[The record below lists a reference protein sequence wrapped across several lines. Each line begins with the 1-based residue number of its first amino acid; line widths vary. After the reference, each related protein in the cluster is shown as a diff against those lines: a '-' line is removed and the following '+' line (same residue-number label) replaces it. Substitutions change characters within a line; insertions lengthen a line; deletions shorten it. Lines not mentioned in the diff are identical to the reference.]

1 MFLQNL
7 CENSTCFLSLSDDNH
22 CYLFLLFAILSLV
35 TKMTRQRMY
44 FKMIT
49 SSLMRRR
56 SRMLVALL
64 AVAIGATILS
74 GLVTIYYDVPRQM
87 GQEFR
92 SYGANLLLVSANTD
106 ALKAESVSHAR
117 SIIPSGKLVGL
128 TPFRYETIKIN
139 NQPFMA
145 AGTDFGEV
153 QKTSPYWL
161 VSGDYPK
168 TDGEVLVGQ
177 TVANAVALSTGAKV
191 AVNGVDSDGKAFS
204 EQFTVSGIVQTGGSE
219 EECVYLTLPKLESLM
234 KNSGAL
240 DVAECSVSASGKE
253 LENIANTISA
263 NVDGINPRLVKRL
276 AKSEGTVLTKLQ
288 SLVYIVTLVVL
299 ILTMVCVATTMMAV
313 VAERRQEIGLKKSL
327 GASNQSIVCEFLG
340 EGLFLGAL
348 GGVLGVVLGFA
359 FAQAVSINVFTR
371 SISFQPMLVPITIV
385 VSVAIT
391 GLACLLP
398 VRSATEVD
406 PALVLKGE

>member
-1 MFLQNL
+1 M
-7 CENSTCFLSLSDDNH
+7 
-22 CYLFLLFAILSLV
+22 
-35 TKMTRQRMY
+35 TKQRMY

-49 SSLMRRR
+49 SSLVRRR

-92 SYGANLLLVSANTD
+92 SYGANVLLVSANTEP
-106 ALKAESVSHAR
+106 LKTSDVERAKAIV
-117 SIIPSGKLVGL
+117 PSEKLVGIA
-128 TPFRYETIKIN
+128 PFRYETMKIN
-139 NQPFMA
+139 NQPFLV
-145 AGTDFGEV
+145 AGTDFVEV
-153 QKTSPYWL
+153 QKSSPYWYI
-161 VSGDYPK
+161 SGKFPENN
-168 TDGEVLVGQ
+168 GEVLLGQ
-177 TVANAVALSTGAKV
+177 TVSAKVALSVGAKV
-191 AVNGVDSDGKAFS
+191 AIAGVDSNGTAFS
-204 EQFTVSGIVQTGGSE
+204 ENFIVAGILQTGGSE
-219 EECVYLTLPKLESLM
+219 EECIYMSLSDLERLM
-234 KNSGAL
+234 ASSGTL
-240 DVAECSVSASGKE
+240 DVAECSISASGTE
-253 LENIANTISA
+253 LENLVNTIRL
-263 NVDGINPRLVKRL
+263 NVDGVSPRLVKRVTQ
-276 AKSEGTVLTKLQ
+276 SEGTVLTKLQ

-313 VAERRQEIGLKKSL
+313 VAERRKEIGLKKSL
-327 GASNQSIVCEFLG
+327 GASNKSIVGEFLG

-348 GGVLGVVLGFA
+348 GGLLGVVLGFA

-371 SISFQPMLVPITIV
+371 SISFQPLLVPITIL
-385 VSVAIT
+385 VSVVIT

>member
-1 MFLQNL
+1 
-7 CENSTCFLSLSDDNH
+7 
-22 CYLFLLFAILSLV
+22 
-35 TKMTRQRMY
+35 MTRQRMY

-64 AVAIGATILS
+64 AVAIGSTILS

-87 GQEFR
+87 AQEFR
-92 SYGANLLLVSANTD
+92 SYGANLLLVSADTNP
-106 ALKAESVSHAR
+106 LKKESVSHAR
-117 SIIPSGKLVGL
+117 SIIPGGKLVGL
-128 TPFRYETIKIN
+128 TSFRYETVKIN

-145 AGTDFGEV
+145 AGTDFEQV

-161 VSGDYPK
+161 VSGSYPQK
-168 TDGEVLVGQ
+168 EDEVLLGQ
-177 TVANAVALSTGAKV
+177 TVASAVALSTGSKV
-191 AVNGVDSDGKAFS
+191 NLNGLDSNGKAFS
-204 EQFTVSGIVQTGGSE
+204 QSFTVSGIVQTGGSE
-219 EECVYLTLPKLESLM
+219 EECLYMNLEKLESLM
-234 KNSGAL
+234 KNSGIL
-240 DVAECSVSASGKE
+240 DVAECSVSLSGKE
-253 LENIANTISA
+253 LENLAGTLSL
-263 NVDGINPRLVKRL
+263 NVEGVNPRLVKRL
-276 AKSEGTVLTKLQ
+276 AKSEGTVLKKLQ

-327 GASNQSIVCEFLG
+327 GASNQSIVGEFLG

-348 GGVLGVVLGFA
+348 GGILGVILGFA
-359 FAQAVSINVFTR
+359 FAQAVSVNVFAR
-371 SISFQPMLVPITIV
+371 SISFQPLLVPVTIV
-385 VSVAIT
+385 VSVLVT

>member
-1 MFLQNL
+1 
-7 CENSTCFLSLSDDNH
+7 
-22 CYLFLLFAILSLV
+22 
-35 TKMTRQRMY
+35 MTRQRMY

-92 SYGANLLLVSANTD
+92 SYGANLLFVSASTEPISED
-106 ALKAESVSHAR
+106 AITKAVSL
-117 SIIPSGKLVGL
+117 IPGGKLVGA
-128 TPFRYETIKIN
+128 TPFRYESIKIN
-139 NQPFMA
+139 NQPFMV
-145 AGTDFGEV
+145 AGTDFLQV

-161 VSGDYPK
+161 INGSYP
-168 TDGEVLVGQ
+168 TDAHSVLIGQ
-177 TVANAVALSTGAKV
+177 TVSQAVAMNVGNELTV
-191 AVNGVDSDGKAFS
+191 TGVDKDGGAFS
-204 EQFTVSGIVQTGGSE
+204 EKFTVSGVVQTGGSE
-219 EECVYLTLPKLESLM
+219 EECVYMSLSALESLM
-234 KNSGAL
+234 KSSGTV
-240 DVAECSVSASGKE
+240 DVVECSVSASGNE
-253 LENIANTISA
+253 LDKIAESIEDASLG
-263 NVDGINPRLVKRL
+263 VHPRAVKRL

-327 GASNQSIVCEFLG
+327 GASNQSIVVEFLG

-348 GGVLGVVLGFA
+348 GGILGVVLGFA
-359 FAQAVSINVFTR
+359 FAEAVSKNVFTR
-371 SISFQPMLVPITIV
+371 SIAFQPLLIPVTIIASV
-385 VSVAIT
+385 VVT

>member
-1 MFLQNL
+1 
-7 CENSTCFLSLSDDNH
+7 
-22 CYLFLLFAILSLV
+22 
-35 TKMTRQRMY
+35 MTRQRMY

-49 SSLMRRR
+49 SSLIRRR

-64 AVAIGATILS
+64 AVAIGSTILS

-87 GQEFR
+87 AQEFR
-92 SYGANLLLVSANTD
+92 SYGANLLLVSADTNP
-106 ALKAESVSHAR
+106 LKTESVNHAR
-117 SIIPSGKLVGL
+117 AIIPSGKLVGL
-128 TPFRYETIKIN
+128 TPFRYETVKIN

-145 AGTDFGEV
+145 AGTDFSQV

-161 VSGDYPK
+161 VSGSYPQK
-168 TDGEVLVGQ
+168 EDEVLLGQ
-177 TVANAVALSTGAKV
+177 TVAAALALNVGEEV
-191 AVNGVDSDGKAFS
+191 VLNGIDSFEKPFS
-204 EQFTVSGIVQTGGSE
+204 EKFKISGILQTGGSE
-219 EECVYLTLPKLESLM
+219 EECLYLTLSKLEALM
-234 KNSGAL
+234 KDSGFL
-240 DVAECSVSASGKE
+240 DVAECSVSLSGKE
-253 LENIANTISA
+253 LENLAETLSL
-263 NVDGINPRLVKRL
+263 NVEGVNPRLVKRL
-276 AKSEGTVLTKLQ
+276 AKSEGTVLKKLQ

-327 GASNQSIVCEFLG
+327 GASNQSIVGEFLG

-348 GGVLGVVLGFA
+348 GGILGVILGFA
-359 FAQAVSINVFTR
+359 FAQAVSVNVFAR
-371 SISFQPMLVPITIV
+371 SISFQPLLVPVTIL
-385 VSVAIT
+385 VSVLVT

>member
-1 MFLQNL
+1 
-7 CENSTCFLSLSDDNH
+7 
-22 CYLFLLFAILSLV
+22 
-35 TKMTRQRMY
+35 MTRQRMY

-87 GQEFR
+87 AQEFR
-92 SYGANLLLVSANTD
+92 SYGANLLLVSADTNP
-106 ALKAESVSHAR
+106 LKRESVNHAR
-117 SIIPSGKLVGL
+117 SIIPGGKLVGL
-128 TPFRYETIKIN
+128 TPFRYETVKIN

-145 AGTDFGEV
+145 AGTDFEQV

-161 VSGDYPK
+161 VSGSYPQK
-168 TDGEVLVGQ
+168 EDEVLLGQ
-177 TVANAVALSTGAKV
+177 TVASAVALSTGSKV
-191 AVNGVDSDGKAFS
+191 TLNGLDSEGKAFS
-204 EQFTVSGIVQTGGSE
+204 QSFTVSGIVQTGGSE
-219 EECVYLTLPKLESLM
+219 EECVYMNLEKLESLM
-234 KNSGAL
+234 KTSGLL
-240 DVAECSVSASGKE
+240 DVAECSVSLSGKE
-253 LENIANTISA
+253 LENLAGTLSL
-263 NVDGINPRLVKRL
+263 NVEGVNPKPVKRL
-276 AKSEGTVLTKLQ
+276 AKSEGTVLKKLQ

-327 GASNQSIVCEFLG
+327 GASNQSIVGEFLG

-348 GGVLGVVLGFA
+348 GGILGVILGFA
-359 FAQAVSINVFTR
+359 FAQAVSVNVFAR
-371 SISFQPMLVPITIV
+371 SISFQPLLVPVTIL
-385 VSVAIT
+385 VSVLVT

>member
-1 MFLQNL
+1 M
-7 CENSTCFLSLSDDNH
+7 SR
-22 CYLFLLFAILSLV
+22 YG
-35 TKMTRQRMY
+35 MY

-49 SSLMRRR
+49 SSLIRRR

-92 SYGANLLLVSANTD
+92 SYGANMLLVSKDGAN
-106 ALKAESVSHAR
+106 LSLESVNHAKAV
-117 SIIPSGKLVGL
+117 IPSGKLVGL
-128 TPFRYETIKIN
+128 SPFRYETVKIN
-139 NQPFMA
+139 NQPFLA
-145 AGTDFGEV
+145 AGTDFEQI
-153 QKTSPYWL
+153 QKTSPYWYI
-161 VSGDYPK
+161 SGEYPS
-168 TDGEVLVGQ
+168 DEDSVLIGQ
-177 TVANAVALSTGAKV
+177 TVANSLAFSAGSKITL
-191 AVNGVDSDGKAFS
+191 NGVDSNGEPFS
-204 EQFTVSGIVQTGGSE
+204 KKFTVSGVLQTGGSE
-219 EECVYLTLPKLESLM
+219 EETVYLKLSALENLM
-234 KNSGAL
+234 KSYGTL

-253 LENIANTISA
+253 LENIAQTLSM
-263 NVDGINPRLVKRL
+263 NVDGVNPRLVKRL
-276 AKSEGTVLTKLQ
+276 AKSEGTVLKKLQ

-327 GASNQSIVCEFLG
+327 GASNQSIVVEFLG

-348 GGVLGVVLGFA
+348 GGIFGVILGFA
-359 FAQAVSINVFTR
+359 FAQTVSVNVFSR
-371 SISFQPMLVPITIV
+371 SISFQPLLVPVTII
-385 VSVAIT
+385 VSVLIT